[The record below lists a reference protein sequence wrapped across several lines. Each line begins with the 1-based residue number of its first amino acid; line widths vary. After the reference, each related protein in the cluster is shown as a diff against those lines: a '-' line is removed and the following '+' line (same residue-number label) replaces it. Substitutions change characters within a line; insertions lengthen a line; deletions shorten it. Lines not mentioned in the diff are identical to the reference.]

1 MLNRVIFILSLIGFA
16 VSAFL
21 AYEYSQTGP
30 ITCPIGGG
38 GCEAVRKSNYSKLA
52 GIDLP
57 IFGLM
62 FYFTL
67 ASLTIFL
74 TQQFDKLINKVR
86 ILVAFSGFAFG
97 IYLIYLEAFVIKAW
111 CFWCLSSFVVS
122 VLIFLLCLQ
131 KQKS

>member
-30 ITCPIGGG
+30 IACPIGGG

-86 ILVAFSGFAFG
+86 ILVAFSGFVFG